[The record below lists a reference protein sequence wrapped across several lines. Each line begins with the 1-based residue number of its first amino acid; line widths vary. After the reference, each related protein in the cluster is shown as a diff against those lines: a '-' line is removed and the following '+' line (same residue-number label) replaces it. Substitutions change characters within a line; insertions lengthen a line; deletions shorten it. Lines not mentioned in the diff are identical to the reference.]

1 MWENDYFNIYSCSP
15 RTLFRYIK
23 ELNEAQTVYR
33 FHHEKKAKLFYA
45 EVLQAPSAEP
55 AQDSRL
61 ARLLKIINKYTKNSF
76 YLNDKKPTAQKVQSE
91 ILPSVN
97 MRTLQRDLKDI
108 NKAMDMLY
116 EYAYENNLI

>member
-45 EVLQAPSAEP
+45 EVLQAPQAEP

-76 YLNDKKPTAQKVQSE
+76 YLNESSRRDFLPPLTPPYVPFGIRRFSSQSHIISTLLL
-91 ILPSVN
+91 IL
-97 MRTLQRDLKDI
+97 I
-108 NKAMDMLY
+108 
-116 EYAYENNLI
+116 